1 MDELMDMITQDES
14 PSGISDAIKDMLYAK
29 SAEKIG
35 AHKDSVA
42 NSLFG
47 DNEPETEEEAELQQ
61 DIQDYSDRISGDD
74 QNGEAEV
81 ESEPEDEE

>member
-1 MDELMDMITQDES
+1 MDELIDMITKDES
-14 PSGISDAIKDMLYAK
+14 PSGISDAIKDALYAK

-42 NSLFG
+42 ASLFG
-47 DNEPETEEEAELQQ
+47 SPEDVEQLQQ
-61 DIQDYSDRISGDD
+61 DVEDAAARISGQD

-81 ESEPEDEE
+81 EVESEPEGEE

>member
-1 MDELMDMITQDES
+1 MDELMDMITKDES
-14 PSGISDAIKDMLYAK
+14 PSGISDAIKDALYAK

-42 NSLFG
+42 ASLFG
-47 DNEPETEEEAELQQ
+47 SPEDEEQLQQ
-61 DIQDYSDRISGDD
+61 DVEDAAARISGQD

-81 ESEPEDEE
+81 EVESEPEGEE

>member
-1 MDELMDMITQDES
+1 MDELMDMITKDDS
-14 PSGISDAIKDMLYAK
+14 PSGISDAIKDALYAK

-35 AHKDSVA
+35 AHKKAVS

-47 DNEPETEEEAELQQ
+47 NEPETEDE
-61 DIQDYSDRISGDD
+61 IQVAKDVEGYADTIAGRDRE
-74 QNGEAEV
+74 QPEV

>member
-1 MDELMDMITQDES
+1 MDMITKDDS
-14 PSGISDAIKDMLYAK
+14 PSQVSDAIKDALYAK

-35 AHKDSVA
+35 AHKSAVA

-47 DNEPETEEEAELQQ
+47 SPEDEEQLQT
-61 DIQDYSDRISGDD
+61 DVDSYSDRIAGTD

-81 ESEPEDEE
+81 ESEPEGEE

>member
-1 MDELMDMITQDES
+1 MDELLDMITKDES
-14 PSGISDAIKDMLYAK
+14 PSGISDAIKDALYAK

-42 NSLFG
+42 ASLFG
-47 DNEPETEEEAELQQ
+47 AQEDEEQLQQ
-61 DIQDYSDRISGDD
+61 DVEDAAARISGQD

-81 ESEPEDEE
+81 ESEPEGEE